1 MATEIVEMGTVSSR
15 GQIAIPSSIRE
26 EMGLEEGSKVMFLLK
41 DHTVLL
47 RKIVPESW
55 EEITKPLKEAAKKS
69 GFKESDVDALIH
81 KMRREKRA
89 KSGSG
94 Q

>member
-26 EMGLEEGSKVMFLLK
+26 EMGLQEGSKILFLLK
-41 DHTVLL
+41 DNTVLI
-47 RKIVPESW
+47 RKVIPESW
-55 EEITKPLKEAAKKS
+55 EEITRPFKEAKK
-69 GFKESDVDALIH
+69 KIREEDVEELIH

-89 KSGSG
+89 KNSSGH
-94 Q
+94 